1 MSTDLIELVEEYC
14 SIERFSNKRI
24 NIKLYI
30 KLIHQTTNK
39 QKKEIV
45 QYCQTQINKQNRL
58 LIFKKYLVVILEIC
72 IFFILYVTLMT
83 YFSDNSSFAI
93 FLSIAL
99 FLNLNSLIPNE
110 LYQSSKSRNRE
121 TNLNTLKFMLSNT
134 NSEN

>member
-14 SIERFSNKRI
+14 SIERFSNKKI
-24 NIKLYI
+24 NITLYI
-30 KLIHQTTNK
+30 KLIHQTTSK

-58 LIFKKYLVVILEIC
+58 FIFKKYLVVILEIC
-72 IFFILYVTLMT
+72 IFFISYVTLMT
-83 YFSDNSSFAI
+83 YFLDNSSFAI
-93 FLSIAL
+93 FLSIVL